1 MALDD
6 FLVDWDPNADQ
17 SFFSEPEQRNPVAES
32 PIKHFFTWKEETR
45 STPWSRSIGERFRHL
60 FFSNLDLPDENEWRF
75 ERPLGKGAFG
85 AAALFFK
92 RNERQEK
99 IDALALKVTDFN
111 PSDFVPAPGKQMTLT
126 HEAAIMAQ
134 TNDLESDSLVRLR
147 QYKVD
152 LQYNRYYIEYC
163 EFGTLETLRLR
174 YKAWN
179 KYLPEAFLWHTF
191 YYLAKAYLDFCTGS
205 YRSLLSSDFGQA
217 PPGEYLLHN
226 DIKTDNI
233 FLAMNTDEDDGT
245 FWYPIPKIGDFGLAM
260 TINPDELVRGTA
272 AAIQRGTELW
282 QPPEQR
288 IKYMTAWHRY
298 HFGDDVDPRFPPNTN
313 PALRRIRPE
322 ANIWAIGA
330 VMWSLMT
337 LEEIDELSDRV
348 IDILMGEGPAWLTFG
363 GTNVLDRADPEIRK
377 RYSPELFELI
387 QECTSL
393 RPGSRP
399 PPSRLLQDVLANME
413 KCFEQEEEMF
423 RHTNDRAPITVAFAQ
438 DHFNDLPDGGA
449 NLNRQ
454 CVFWDDFAD
463 HLLWDKK
470 EWDFVCPPAAPRE
483 LNFDD
488 SWPRQ
493 IRERLEERW
502 KEAVLRRDR
511 GAAQNNDGGGKLS
524 GQQETLPRASGGL
537 ATRSHDQRI
546 PEPQGERPRK
556 RMTW

>member
-6 FLVDWDPNADQ
+6 FRVDWDPSADQ

-60 FFSNLDLPDENEWRF
+60 FFSNLDLPDENEWHF

-85 AAALFFK
+85 AAALFYK
-92 RNERQEK
+92 RNEMQEK

-152 LQYNRYYIEYC
+152 LQNNRYYIEYC
-163 EFGTLETLRLR
+163 DFGTLETLRLR
-174 YKAWN
+174 YKAW
-179 KYLPEAFLWHTF
+179 K
-191 YYLAKAYLDFCTGS
+191 
-205 YRSLLSSDFGQA
+205 SLLSSDFGQA

-245 FWYPIPKIGDFGLAM
+245 VWYPIPKIGDFGLAM

-298 HFGDDVDPRFPPNTN
+298 HFEDDVDPRFPPNTN
-313 PALRRIRPE
+313 PALHRIRPE

-330 VMWSLMT
+330 VMWSLTT
-337 LEEIDELSDRV
+337 LEEIDDLSDRV
-348 IDILMGEGPAWLTFG
+348 IDVLMGEGPAWNTFD

-377 RYSPELFELI
+377 RYSTELFELI

-393 RPGSRP
+393 RPGDRP
-399 PPSRLLQDVLANME
+399 PPSRLLQDVLASLE
-413 KCFEQEEEMF
+413 KCFEREEEVFM
-423 RHTNDRAPITVAFAQ
+423 HTNDRAPITVAFAQ
-438 DHFNDLPDGGA
+438 DHFKDLPDGGA

-454 CVFWDDFAD
+454 RGFWDDFAD
-463 HLLWDKK
+463 HLLWGEK

-483 LNFDD
+483 LDFDG
-488 SWPRQ
+488 SWPGPIRQ
-493 IRERLEERW
+493 RLEEGW
-502 KEAVLRRDR
+502 KEAVLKRDR
-511 GAAQNNDGGGKLS
+511 EAAQNNDGGGKPS
-524 GQQETLPRASGGL
+524 GQQETLPRAFRGL
-537 ATRSHDQRI
+537 ATRSYDQRL
-546 PEPQGERPRK
+546 PEKQEERPRK